1 LAVAREQGAEG
12 REQMQLRNRES
23 AKPAP
28 QPLASALPNYQI
40 TKLSNP
46 QKVEYSKSIE
56 RLRKI
61 MDELREQCPWDK
73 KQTIHTLRSQTI
85 EEVYELTDAITENDW
100 AGLKEELGDVLLHL
114 VFYSK
119 IGAEQGQ
126 FTFDDVIETVCNKL
140 VARHPHIYGNVVAE
154 DEQQVKQNWEKLKLK
169 EGKESVLSGVP
180 KSLPAIV
187 KALRLQEKTKQVGFE
202 WENVAQVKEKVE
214 EEMQELY
221 EAVSEADSDKIE
233 DEFGDVLFALVNY
246 ARFIKIDPETAL
258 ERTNKK
264 FIRRFQAIEA
274 RASATGRSLHDMT
287 LQEMDAIWNEV
298 KRHE

>member
-1 LAVAREQGAEG
+1 
-12 REQMQLRNRES
+12 
-23 AKPAP
+23 
-28 QPLASALPNYQI
+28 
-40 TKLSNP
+40 
-46 QKVEYSKSIE
+46 
-56 RLRKI
+56 
-61 MDELREQCPWDK
+61 MDELREQCPWDR
-73 KQTIHTLRSQTI
+73 KQTIQTLRSQTI

-140 VARHPHIYGNVVAE
+140 VSRHPHIYGNVVAE

-202 WENVAQVKEKVE
+202 WENVEQVKEKVE
-214 EEMQELY
+214 EEIQELY
-221 EAVSEADSDKIE
+221 EAVSEADNDKIE

-246 ARFIKIDPETAL
+246 ARFIKVDPETAL

-274 RASATGRSLHDMT
+274 KAKEKGKNLHDMT